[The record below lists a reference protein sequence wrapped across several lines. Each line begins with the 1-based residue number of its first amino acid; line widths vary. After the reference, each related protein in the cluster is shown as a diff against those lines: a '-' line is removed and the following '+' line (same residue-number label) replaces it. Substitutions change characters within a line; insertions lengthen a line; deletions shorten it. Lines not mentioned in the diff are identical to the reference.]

1 MGFLTSLLRIAA
13 PIAGAFLG
21 VQAAAPAA
29 APAQV
34 TGPTIPAG
42 TTPTAKTAVRS
53 RPGLLTQLGQAVTGG
68 ATSIALPGTAIGAAV
83 EQAVVSPAGLGC
95 PTGKNRIRTIVQTI
109 LPNGQVCEQ
118 KVLEGRPFLMRK
130 DFVTAKR
137 VRKLIQGAKTKI
149 IPTRREESE
158 QTKLVKA
165 VVTTATRNV
174 LTGGGSSHGNG

>member
-1 MGFLTSLLRIAA
+1 MSFVGNLLRAI
-13 PIAGAFLG
+13 
-21 VQAAAPAA
+21 APAA
-29 APAQV
+29 GAIVGSFFGAPSAPAPAPQQLAL
-34 TGPTIPAG
+34 TGG
-42 TTPTAKTAVRS
+42 TTPTAKTQVART
-53 RPGLLTQLGQAVTGG
+53 PGLLASIGGAVAGGVPIIGGPLTATGQAVE
-68 ATSIALPGTAIGAAV
+68 A
-83 EQAVVSPAGLGC
+83 AVVSGAVGC
-95 PTGKNRIRTIVQTI
+95 PTGKNRIRTVVQTI

-137 VRKLIQGAKTKI
+137 VRKLIQAAKTKI

-174 LTGGGSSHGNG
+174 LTGGNGNSNHG

>member
-1 MGFLTSLLRIAA
+1 MGFLSSLLQIAA

-21 VQAAAPAA
+21 VQAAAPAP
-29 APAQV
+29 APAQIAAP
-34 TGPTIPAG
+34 GIPAG
-42 TTPTAKTAVRS
+42 VTPTAKTAVQQTPS
-53 RPGLLTQLGQAVTGG
+53 FLTGIGQAITGG
-68 ATSIALPGTAIGAAV
+68 APSIVGPGTALGAAV
-83 EQAVVSPAGLGC
+83 QQAVVSPQAVGC

-118 KVLEGRPFLMRK
+118 KILEGRPFLMRK

-137 VRKLIQGAKTKI
+137 VRKLIQAAKTKI